1 MGILKVALVGLLLG
15 VWTWSAQQ
23 SVQEKPH
30 QLPIGGHAGAVAIAD
45 LNRDG
50 KPDIIAARIDTG
62 TVSVFLGDGRGG
74 FARAPGSPFMAGNN
88 PEDLA
93 VGDFD
98 EDSHLDVVVAN
109 HETSYL
115 TLLFG
120 DGKGALAPAS
130 QSRIPISSRPHPHG
144 VEARDFNGDRHLD
157 LAVESRDENAVL
169 IYLGDGQ
176 GHFAQDSKR
185 LSVGRG
191 PYWKLRS
198 GDLNNDGKD
207 DLVTTDNEGS
217 SISIVYADRSG
228 KFQPAKHIA
237 TAQAPFAIAIGD
249 VNADRYPDL
258 AVVHRRGDSKPDLDA
273 LTVLLGRGNGVF
285 VAAPQSPWNIGTSP
299 TAIAIG
305 DFDGDGIGDI
315 AIASMGSNN
324 VTVLLGS
331 RSELR
336 RANTSQY
343 AVGQAPTAIALG
355 DLNGDGKADIVT
367 GNWGSGN
374 VSVVLGR

>member
-1 MGILKVALVGLLLG
+1 
-15 VWTWSAQQ
+15 
-23 SVQEKPH
+23 
-30 QLPIGGHAGAVAIAD
+30 
-45 LNRDG
+45 
-50 KPDIIAARIDTG
+50 
-62 TVSVFLGDGRGG
+62 
-74 FARAPGSPFMAGNN
+74 MAGNN

-98 EDSHLDVVVAN
+98 DNGYLDVVVAN

-115 TLLFG
+115 TLLLG
-120 DGKGALAPAS
+120 DGKGALAPAP
-130 QSRIPISSRPHPHG
+130 QSRIPVSSRPHPHG
-144 VEARDFNGDRHLD
+144 LAARDFNGDRHLD

-169 IYLGDGQ
+169 IYLGDGR
-176 GHFAQDSKR
+176 GAFATDSKR
-185 LSVGRG
+185 LAVGRG

-207 DLVTTDNEGS
+207 DLVATDNEGS
-217 SISIVYADRSG
+217 SVSILYADG
-228 KFQPAKHIA
+228 TGEFQPAKQIA
-237 TAQAPFAIAIGD
+237 TGQAPFAIAIGD

-273 LTVLLGRGNGVF
+273 LTVLLGGGNEVF
-285 VAAPQSPWNIGTSP
+285 VAAGQSAWNIGTSP
-299 TAIAIG
+299 TAVAIG

-331 RSELR
+331 RSGLGP
-336 RANTSQY
+336 AKTSPY

-355 DLNGDGKADIVT
+355 DVNGDGKADIVT
-367 GNWGSGN
+367 GNWGSGD
-374 VSVVLGR
+374 VSVVLSP